1 MRGHRTGENPA
12 RWKGHLEA
20 LLPAPTKV
28 HRVEHYAAL
37 PYDQIGIF
45 LADLRKRGNVSA
57 RALEFCILTATHT
70 GETLKAQWEEID
82 LGNAMWTIP
91 ATRTK
96 TGKAH
101 RVPLSAPALAILND
115 MATIRTGDFVFP
127 GIKTDKPMSRTVLL
141 ERLEHMGRTDL
152 TVHGFRSTFRDWAA
166 ECTNFP
172 REVAEMCLAHTIGN
186 QVEAAYR
193 RGDLFEKRRQV
204 MDAWARYCEAPA
216 IENAHNVVSLQQFAG
231 A

>member
-45 LADLRKRGNVSA
+45 LADLRKRG
-57 RALEFCILTATHT
+57 TATRT

-82 LGNAMWTIP
+82 LGNAVWTIP
-91 ATRTK
+91 ADRMK
-96 TGKAH
+96 MSKAH
-101 RVPLSAPALAILND
+101 RVPLSTPALVILNA
-115 MATIRTGDFVFP
+115 MAAARTGDFVFP
-127 GIKTDKPMSRTVLL
+127 GRKTSKSLSKEMLL
-141 ERLEHMGRTDL
+141 LRLEHMGRTDL
-152 TVHGFRSTFRDWAA
+152 TVHGFRSTFRDWIA
-166 ECTNFP
+166 ERTNFP
-172 REVAEMCLAHTIGN
+172 REVAEMCLAHDVGN